1 MSDKE
6 KFDGS
11 ESNQNKRCE
20 GDARNIAPQNN
31 ATENGERNARPQ
43 CAEGGAE
50 GSKPESQGRRDVLK
64 ALISVPIIGAMSYGI
79 YKKMS
84 HDKRRRDLGELFRL
98 EPVAPPS
105 AVRAAGDG
113 RVIRIGIIGFGIRGK
128 QLLRAAGFAEPEYVD
143 KLKEAARVNSKDVR
157 YQNFMEQDDLNLRV
171 TGVCDI
177 FDVYGDAAVAAG
189 SNVHRQGVQGEM
201 GDAPKRYRNYREL
214 LQADDV
220 DAVIIAT
227 PDHWHGTM
235 TIDAARAGKHVYLE
249 KPMSWTVP
257 ETYLIRHA
265 VRESGIV
272 FQFGHQGRQTDSY
285 IKAKQIIDKGI
296 LGHVNL
302 IEVCTNRND
311 PNGAWVYPIHEKA
324 SPETIDW
331 RQFEGDEARVAE
343 YLEYMKSRGL
353 ERYVGPEERSKFDLK
368 RFFRWRCWW
377 DYSTGLSGDLL
388 THEFD
393 AVNQIMGV
401 GIPHS
406 VSSSGGVYFFKDGR
420 TVPDVL
426 QTVLEFP
433 RKEMSMLYSATLASQ
448 RSRGKVFMGHDASM
462 EVSSSL
468 VVQVDPRSTRY
479 AEQIQT
485 GIIKPDTPLITYVPG
500 QTQVDAVSSA
510 TELYFAQRGLL
521 YAYVNGKRYDTTHLH
536 IREWA
541 DCIRN
546 NGQTS
551 CNIDAA
557 FEEAIAAH
565 MGTRAYL
572 EGRTMY
578 WDEENETIV

>member
-1 MSDKE
+1 MSDKKKIDSPE
-6 KFDGS
+6 S
-11 ESNQNKRCE
+11 ENNKVE
-20 GDARNIAPQNN
+20 ESAQSPV
-31 ATENGERNARPQ
+31 
-43 CAEGGAE
+43 
-50 GSKPESQGRRDVLK
+50 SQGRRDALR
-64 ALISVPIIGAMSYGI
+64 ALISAPVIGAMSYGI
-79 YKKMS
+79 YKKMA
-84 HDKRRRDLGELFRL
+84 HDKRKRDLGDLFKL

-105 AVRAAGDG
+105 AARMASDG
-113 RVIRIGIIGFGIRGK
+113 KIIRIGIIGFGIRGK
-128 QLLRAAGFAEPEYVD
+128 QLLRAAGFAEPKYLD
-143 KLKEAARVNSKDVR
+143 DLREAARNNSKDVR
-157 YQNFMEQDDLNLRV
+157 YSNFMEQDDLNLRV
-171 TGVCDI
+171 TAVCDI
-177 FDVYGDAAVAAG
+177 FDTYGDAAVAAG
-189 SNVHRQGVQGEM
+189 ANLYREGLDGRFSE
-201 GDAPKRYRNYREL
+201 APKRYRSYKDL
-214 LQADDV
+214 IVADDV

-235 TIDAARAGKHVYLE
+235 AMDAARAGKHVYLE

-257 ETYLIRHA
+257 ETYMIRQT
-265 VRESGIV
+265 VKESGIV

-285 IKAKQIIDKGI
+285 IKAKQIIDRGI
-296 LGHVNL
+296 LGDVSL

-311 PNGAWVYPIHEKA
+311 PNGAWVYPIHETA

-331 RQFEGDEARVAE
+331 KQFEGDEARIAE
-343 YLEYMKSRGL
+343 YMDYMTSRGL
-353 ERYVGPEERSKFDLK
+353 ERYIGPDDRSKFDLS

-377 DYSTGLSGDLL
+377 DFSTGLSGDLL

-406 VSSSGGVYFFKDGR
+406 VSSSGGIYFYKDGR

-433 RKEMSMLYSATLASQ
+433 RKNMTMLYSATLASQ
-448 RSRGKVFMGHDASM
+448 RKRGKVFMGHDASM

-479 AEQIQT
+479 AEQIKS

-536 IREWA
+536 IREWVE
-541 DCIRN
+541 CIRN
-546 NGQTS
+546 GGQPS
-551 CNIDAA
+551 CDIDAA
-557 FEEAIAAH
+557 FEEAISAH

-578 WDEENETIV
+578 WDEDNEEIVS